1 MKPLKTILIVIFA
14 SAALTILQACR
25 KLANTPVTGTGS
37 TTTTTTTTATVTALQ
52 AAFGANID
60 LTKLENYA
68 NQTVPRYINNDN
80 SGGDPIT
87 DAGATLG
94 RVLFYDKNLSISNK
108 VACASCHKQSMA
120 FGDSLIQSIGVN
132 GPTVRHSQRLVNAR
146 FAQEVRFFWDKR
158 AATLEDQTIQPILTH
173 NELGY
178 SGLNGDPDI
187 NALVA
192 KLQAITY
199 YQQLF
204 KFVYG
209 DSNITVVRLQSA
221 LAQFIR
227 SIQSFDS
234 RFDAGLAQ
242 TGALNQ
248 DFANFTAL
256 ENQGKALFLGAPS
269 PLNAP
274 VVTGAGCQT
283 CHRAP
288 TFDIDPNSKNNGI
301 IGVAGSTTLIDI
313 TNTNPPSL
321 RNLLNPAGKVNGLYM
336 HNGVFNNL
344 LDVVNHY
351 DQITVAPA
359 NTNLD
364 PRLGRNGVGQSL
376 RLSAAQKSAI
386 IAFLGTLSGNDVYT
400 NKKWANPFISQ

>member
-1 MKPLKTILIVIFA
+1 MKPKRTLLTLIFA
-14 SAALTILQACR
+14 VMALLIFDACR
-25 KLANTPVTGTGS
+25 KLANTPISSTTS
-37 TTTTTTTTATVTALQ
+37 TTTTTTTTATPLQ

-60 LTKLENYA
+60 LTNLQNYA
-68 NQTVPRYINNDN
+68 NQAVPKYITNDN
-80 SGGDPIT
+80 SGGDPVT

-94 RVLFYDKNLSISNK
+94 RVLFYDKSLSITNK
-108 VACASCHKQSMA
+108 ISCATCHKQSMA
-120 FGDSLIQSIGVN
+120 FGDSLLVSIGVN

-158 AATLEDQTIQPILTH
+158 AATLEDQTVVPIETH

-187 NALVA
+187 TVLIA
-192 KLQAITY
+192 KLQSITY

-209 DSNITVVRLQSA
+209 DSNITIPRLQSA
-221 LAQFIR
+221 LAQFVR

-242 TGALNQ
+242 TGNLNQ
-248 DFANFTAL
+248 DFSNFTAV
-256 ENQGKALFLGAPS
+256 ENQGKTLFLSPPS
-269 PLNAP
+269 PPNAP
-274 VVTGAGCQT
+274 LVTGAGCQT

-288 TFDIDPNSKNNGI
+288 TFDVDPNSKNNGVI
-301 IGVAGSTTLIDI
+301 LVAGSTTQIDL

-321 RNLLNPAGKVNGLYM
+321 RNLLNPTGKVNGLFM
-336 HNGVFNNL
+336 HNGTFNNL

-351 DQITVAPA
+351 NQIAVDPA

-364 PRLGRNGVGQSL
+364 PRLGKNGVGQSL
-376 RLSAAQKSAI
+376 RLSDAQKNAI
-386 IAFLGTLSGNDVYT
+386 VAFLGTLSGNDVYT
-400 NKKWANPFISQ
+400 NKKWSNPFINQ